1 MERNYLSGAQKR
13 KQRAKKIE
21 VEQEVLKKVPKIAT
35 LFENQNKRNKE
46 NETIAD
52 TEEIIEKQ
60 SDDTEKVDEEE
71 TDHQID
77 VSNEIVPSSSQILDY
92 STDPAS
98 WDIQNNQSTLQTYWT
113 KHGM

>member
-21 VEQEVLKKVPKIAT
+21 AEQEVLNKVPKIAK
-35 LFENQNKRNKE
+35 LFENQNKKNKE
-46 NETIAD
+46 NEATVD
-52 TEEIIEKQ
+52 TEEVIEKE
-60 SDDTEKVDEEE
+60 SDDTEQVDEEE

-77 VSNEIVPSSSQILDY
+77 VSNEIVPSSSQSLDY

-98 WDIQNNQSTLQTYWT
+98 WDIQNNQSALQTYWT